1 MYLSMNTFEYKSRS
15 SNYVTDTMG
24 LVLRMEQR
32 KMGARAK
39 FIFESAEADKTII
52 HIPSFVFAEM
62 LYLYEKRRISV
73 SPNDIATYLA
83 TYPNYKEAP
92 LDFAII
98 QAAAKINDIRERD
111 DRQDKKGTVSRKQRA
126 MKRSVALVIISATT
140 KITRIAY
147 CVLRI
152 AYCVLRK
159 AYWAMYNI

>member
-62 LYLYEKRRISV
+62 LYLYEKPRITV

-98 QAAAKINDIRERD
+98 QAAAKINGSLRNCGVKLVFNYLCIFRSESGLQKRDSERKIHKRGD
-111 DRQDKKGTVSRKQRA
+111 PTKPKRA
-126 MKRSVALVIISATT
+126 R
-140 KITRIAY
+140 
-147 CVLRI
+147 
-152 AYCVLRK
+152 
-159 AYWAMYNI
+159 